1 MDTDKIPSMTKKLG
15 NRLLGSRKARLLTAA
30 SAVLVMVLAVAG
42 GFAVNAALDPYDCR
56 ILPDVTLGGI
66 EVGGMTRRE
75 AREVLEAETRYAQ
88 EYMTVVLPEQTLS
101 LGAETTRVRLNIS
114 GAVSAAYDLGRKVSP
129 EQGLDLSL
137 LPYLKMDTDAITA
150 VLQSYAEE
158 TNVAYSDYSFCLSGE
173 APVLKE
179 DAFDP
184 EAPCQTLLITTGTP
198 RIELDVAAVLEQ
210 ILQSYG
216 NHRFLVE
223 IPRPQPLQEA
233 PLVDLESVYRQVSQ
247 APVDTGVNREAFS
260 LIPGAMGYDFDPEEA
275 AALLAAAQPGE
286 TVTIPMRYVKPEV
299 LGEEAYFQDVL
310 GSCETPHTA
319 DENRNTNLRMA
330 CASLDGLILW
340 PGEEFSYNQ
349 TLGERTKDR
358 GYKPAPAYSGTDLVA
373 SYGGGICQGS
383 STLYY
388 CTLLADLEIL
398 ERVSH
403 GYEARYIQIGCD
415 ATVSWWGPD
424 FRFRNNT
431 NFPIMIKAEV
441 SDGYVRMQLL
451 GTDEKDYYIEMESEV
466 RGTSQTHRYVKTYK
480 LKYDK
485 ETGELLSRDYEASSS
500 YLPSYF

>member
-1 MDTDKIPSMTKKLG
+1 
-15 NRLLGSRKARLLTAA
+15 
-30 SAVLVMVLAVAG
+30 
-42 GFAVNAALDPYDCR
+42 
-56 ILPDVTLGGI
+56 
-66 EVGGMTRRE
+66 
-75 AREVLEAETRYAQ
+75 
-88 EYMTVVLPEQTLS
+88 
-101 LGAETTRVRLNIS
+101 
-114 GAVSAAYDLGRKVSP
+114 
-129 EQGLDLSL
+129 
-137 LPYLKMDTDAITA
+137 
-150 VLQSYAEE
+150 
-158 TNVAYSDYSFCLSGE
+158 
-173 APVLKE
+173 
-179 DAFDP
+179 
-184 EAPCQTLLITTGTP
+184 
-198 RIELDVAAVLEQ
+198 
-210 ILQSYG
+210 
-216 NHRFLVE
+216 
-223 IPRPQPLQEA
+223 
-233 PLVDLESVYRQVSQ
+233 
-247 APVDTGVNREAFS
+247 
-260 LIPGAMGYDFDPEEA
+260 
-275 AALLAAAQPGE
+275 
-286 TVTIPMRYVKPEV
+286 
-299 LGEEAYFQDVL
+299 
-310 GSCETPHTA
+310 
-319 DENRNTNLRMA
+319 MA